1 MRDEA
6 TIRTI
11 IRQILAD
18 HPQVAVD
25 YWAGQHRE
33 ALLKVLVD
41 SVLRATRGAADPEV
55 AARIALDEVATH
67 RDGGTAGA
75 IDGGPV
81 PAP

>member
-18 HPQVAVD
+18 HPHMAAD
-25 YWAGQHRE
+25 YQAGQHQE

-55 AARIALDEVATH
+55 AARIALDELTAQ

-75 IDGGPV
+75 SDSGPG

>member
-55 AARIALDEVATH
+55 AARIALDELTTQ
-67 RDGGTAGA
+67 RDEGMAGDSGGDP
-75 IDGGPV
+75 I